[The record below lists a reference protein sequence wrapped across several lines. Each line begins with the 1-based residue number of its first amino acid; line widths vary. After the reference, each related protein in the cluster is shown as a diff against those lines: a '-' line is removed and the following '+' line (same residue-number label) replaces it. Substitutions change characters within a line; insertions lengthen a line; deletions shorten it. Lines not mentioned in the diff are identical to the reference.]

1 MDLIIRKISLAF
13 KCKFYFQYKCEIR
26 IFDMKSLNKLMRGN
40 KGATA
45 VEYAIIAAL
54 VAVVAATGFGT
65 LGNGISTKAGNI
77 ATTITG

>member
-1 MDLIIRKISLAF
+1 
-13 KCKFYFQYKCEIR
+13 
-26 IFDMKSLNKLMRGN
+26 MKSLNKLMRGN

-54 VAVVAATGFGT
+54 VAVVAAAGFGT